1 MSRRFGVTPQKS
13 ISTKI
18 LLVTLFV
25 VMILTEGIVFIMT
38 YFMNSLTETIL
49 LNVLQ
54 PMAKSASQ
62 SLESKMHTLVDRLY
76 LIRDS
81 SVLSSTSVALS
92 GKKKIIYRTMGSL
105 NFLWL
110 GFYDFN
116 GSLLTGSDGAPYSL
130 GNRKLWRLM
139 SQTANVVIEDTV
151 VGDDGL
157 EIAVGIPVWSTEQT
171 PDDPKPAFGL
181 VGGYS
186 YDVIYEIIS
195 NLNIGPHGTA
205 FIVNEDGA
213 FMAHLTQGKVYSQQN
228 IKETLGDSSEASR
241 TITLMTQGHTGSV
254 ALETPAGPMFVSYA
268 PVRGTNWSLGI
279 LASRGDFMAAVRQ
292 ADITGIVITIVFL
305 VAFAWICRL
314 VLRNFI
320 TAPLQTLT
328 ENASRLARGD
338 FVAGDIE
345 ELSRRDDEVGRLCQA
360 YRGMSDSI
368 RRVIDDI
375 GGLTLAA
382 RAGALLQRADPERHM
397 GDYHSIVTSINT
409 TLDVICSHLDSIP
422 NALALFTLERKPVY
436 RNVAMRML
444 LMIHSLEDGEGL
456 LETLTGKGQAGHE
469 GLPEEIGHLFGPDG
483 ISGETFQMEITL
495 AGEEGEKDSYSMQL
509 KRAGETGASSL
520 SDVCVIMILSNV
532 TPLTRAIAQAE
543 AASKAKSEFLA
554 NMSHEIRTPMN
565 AIIGLT
571 HLLLQTELDE
581 QQLEYA
587 ENANSSGKAL
597 LGIIN
602 DILDFSKVEAGKM
615 TLEAIPFSLSKALA
629 DIEMMFKDKTRSG
642 VSLVI
647 RQDPLVPDSLVGDPL
662 RLSQV
667 FINIVGNSFKF
678 TKAGSITV
686 TTRLKSEEGG
696 ECRVAFSVEDT
707 GIGMTSEQSSKLFR
721 AFTQAD
727 TSTTRQYGGT
737 GLGLTITKRLV
748 EMMGGQISLESEQGK
763 GTTVFFDCLFQ
774 VDVKAEA
781 ERIRQAAQEARP
793 GKRPRRAKGDGKP
806 DAELSGRRILLVED
820 NDVNVLVARSL
831 MQKMGLVVTVAENG
845 EAAIQ
850 KLADAL
856 RERPEA
862 PFDLVLMDLQMPVM
876 DGYEATRRIRA
887 DPAYKDLPI
896 IAMTAHAFAEE
907 RDRCFA
913 IGMNGHLSK
922 PIDVSLLSQTIKQF
936 MPVRQEGPAPWP
948 QAAED
953 PSESPA
959 ESGGKPG

>member
-1 MSRRFGVTPQKS
+1 MYRRFRVKPQKS

-18 LLVTLFV
+18 LVVTLFV
-25 VMILTEGIVFIMT
+25 VMILTAGIVFIMT
-38 YFMNSLTETIL
+38 FFMNSLTETIL

-62 SLESKMHTLVDRLY
+62 NLESKLHTLVDRLY
-76 LIRDS
+76 LIRNNS
-81 SVLSSTSVALS
+81 ILSSTSVALS
-92 GKKKIIYRTMGSL
+92 GKKKIIERTMSSI

-110 GFYDFN
+110 GLYDSS
-116 GSLLTGSDGAPYSL
+116 GSLMTGSDGAPYRL
-130 GNRKLWRLM
+130 GTRKIWRLM
-139 SQTANVVIEDTV
+139 SQTANIVIEDTV
-151 VGDDGL
+151 VGDNGL
-157 EIAVGIPVWSTEQT
+157 EMAIGIPVWSTEQT
-171 PDDPKPAFGL
+171 AADVKPAYYL
-181 VGGYS
+181 VGSYS

-205 FIVNEDGA
+205 FIINENAD
-213 FMAHLTQGKVYSQQN
+213 FMAHLTQGKVYSQQS
-228 IKETLGDSSEASR
+228 IKETLGATERSGR
-241 TITLMTQGHTGSV
+241 IIRLMTQGHTGSAV
-254 ALETPAGPMFVSYA
+254 MDTPAGPMFISYA

-279 LASRGDFMAAVRQ
+279 LVARGDFMAAVRQ
-292 ADITGIVITIVFL
+292 ADITGFMITLVFI
-305 VAFAWICRL
+305 VAFAWIYRL

-320 TAPLQTLT
+320 TTPLQIIT
-328 ENASRLARGD
+328 ENASSLARGD
-338 FVAGDIE
+338 FDAADIG
-345 ELSRRDDEVGRLCQA
+345 ELSRREDEVGRLCAA
-360 YRGMSDSI
+360 YRTMADSI

-382 RAGALLQRADPERHM
+382 SAGALMERADPDRHL

-422 NALALFTLERKPVY
+422 NALALFTLDRKPVY

-444 LMIHSLEDGEGL
+444 LLIHALDDGDDL
-456 LETLTGKGQAGHE
+456 LATLASHGPDTDP
-469 GLPEEIGHLFGPDG
+469 GLPEELLHLFGPDG
-483 ISGETFQMEITL
+483 ISGETFQMEISLT
-495 AGEEGEKDSYSMQL
+495 GEDGEKDSFSMQL
-509 KRAGETGASSL
+509 KRAGESGGNRSE
-520 SDVCVIMILSNV
+520 VCIIMILSDV
-532 TPLTRAIAQAE
+532 TQLTRAISQAE

-571 HLLLQTELDE
+571 HLLLQTELDR
-581 QQLEYA
+581 QQQEYA

-615 TLEAIPFSLSKALA
+615 TLESIPFSLSKTLA
-629 DIEMMFKDKTRSG
+629 DIEMMFREKTAGG

-647 RQDPLVPDSLVGDPL
+647 RQDPAVPDCLVGDPL

-678 TKAGSITV
+678 TKTGSITV
-686 TTRLKSEEGG
+686 STGLAGAADGDR
-696 ECRVAFSVEDT
+696 CRVSFSVRDT
-707 GIGMTSEQSSKLFR
+707 GIGMTPEQSSKLFR

-748 EMMGGQISLESEQGK
+748 ELMGGTIALTSEVDV
-763 GTTVFFDCLFQ
+763 GTEVTFDCLFD
-774 VDVKAEA
+774 VDTAAEA
-781 ERIRQAAQEARP
+781 ERAAAAASPRAA
-793 GKRPRRAKGDGKP
+793 RRAQARKGPDGGP
-806 DAELSGRRILLVED
+806 DEALSGHRVLLVED

-831 MQKMGLVVTVAENG
+831 MKKMGLVVTVAENG
-845 EAAIQ
+845 ETALK
-850 KLADAL
+850 KLQEADI
-856 RERPEA
+856 ERPGA
-862 PFDLVLMDLQMPVM
+862 PFDVVLMDLQMPVM

-887 DPAYKDLPI
+887 NPDYKDLPI

-907 RDRCFA
+907 RDRCLS

-922 PIDVSLLSQTIKQF
+922 PIDVALLAQTLKQ
-936 MPVRQEGPAPWP
+936 VIAD
-948 QAAED
+948 QA
-953 PSESPA
+953 SPA
-959 ESGGKPG
+959 SHA